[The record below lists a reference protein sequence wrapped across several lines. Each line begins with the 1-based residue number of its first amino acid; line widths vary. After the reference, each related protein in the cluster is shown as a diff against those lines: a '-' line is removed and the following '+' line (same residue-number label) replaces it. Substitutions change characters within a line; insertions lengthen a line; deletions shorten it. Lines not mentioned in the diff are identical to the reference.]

1 MQVDGGA
8 YLKNFLVVVF
18 CMYVSVPQK
27 SRKDPVSLEEIRNS
41 TNLAILSF
49 LHRGGWAL
57 GNESTDPHYH
67 PLWWA
72 VLEWVENYLLVIEH
86 DLNYTSFVVSV
97 LFHKPEGEDGR
108 GRYFVGVRY
117 LWPLFEG
124 GGGTYAMGGTNS
136 RNLRSFKISILFF
149 LPFAYFPKH
158 LLTARILSL
167 FAAVAISSLYVHFCY
182 SICPTF

>member
-49 LHRGGWAL
+49 LHRAGWAL

-97 LFHKPEGEDGR
+97 LSLALIR
-108 GRYFVGVRY
+108 R
-117 LWPLFEG
+117 G
-124 GGGTYAMGGTNS
+124 GGGGLMRWEALIRGIYD
-136 RNLRSFKISILFF
+136 LFKISILFF